1 MSYRGQRI
9 LLNSNLHMIILEGI
23 FNMKSFF
30 FFDSM
35 LTPRLITV
43 FYWFTL
49 VAVVFSGI
57 TAMNSGYQGIT
68 PTDVFLGIGAILV
81 GVLVPR
87 VWFELMIV
95 LFKINDNL
103 QALRDSKE

>member
-1 MSYRGQRI
+1 
-9 LLNSNLHMIILEGI
+9 
-23 FNMKSFF
+23 
-30 FFDSM
+30 
-35 LTPRLITV
+35 
-43 FYWFTL
+43 
-49 VAVVFSGI
+49 
-57 TAMNSGYQGIT
+57 MNSGYQGIT

-81 GVLVPR
+81 GVLVSR